1 MRGKLARRWID
12 RDGTLSDRA
21 RTCNPGGGAAVA
33 LSQQT
38 WARPV
43 ARRHRHRAR
52 ERDGLCP
59 AGDLLVAEPAAE
71 FGVVGRQPMR
81 GAAPSTIAA
90 GVLGTYRWSVD
101 DRADERWTAAW
112 DYCRYCWMRVVR
124 RPARP
129 CWSMEYCQERNSSTV
144 SVYRL
149 HASSSE
155 RRPPRTAAT
164 TS

>member
-1 MRGKLARRWID
+1 MRGTLARRWID

-21 RTCNPGGGAAVA
+21 RTCNPGGRPAVA
-33 LSQQT
+33 LSQQAR
-38 WARPV
+38 ARPV
-43 ARRHRHRAR
+43 ARRYRHRAC

-81 GAAPSTIAA
+81 ARDRQRSRWAWRKPIAA
-90 GVLGTYRWSVD
+90 GCAGPAVIGPKARW
-101 DRADERWTAAW
+101 RAAW

-144 SVYRL
+144 NV
-149 HASSSE
+149 
-155 RRPPRTAAT
+155 
-164 TS
+164 